1 MVYEGTYG
9 IFSVALVITIAYSY
23 AMEKNESLEN
33 VVMYVVV
40 ALAAFSA
47 QLNLGTEDFDV
58 AGLGTT
64 GCFAAMFIGYL
75 SCMAFSKLRRCHKL
89 MLEQYT
95 AGMGEA
101 VSWQSVH

>member
-58 AGLGTT
+58 AGLDVLRQ
-64 GCFAAMFIGYL
+64 CL
-75 SCMAFSKLRRCHKL
+75 SVICPAWHF
-89 MLEQYT
+89 
-95 AGMGEA
+95 
-101 VSWQSVH
+101 QSCADAIN

>member
-47 QLNLGTEDFDV
+47 QLNLGT
-58 AGLGTT
+58 
-64 GCFAAMFIGYL
+64 
-75 SCMAFSKLRRCHKL
+75 
-89 MLEQYT
+89 
-95 AGMGEA
+95 
-101 VSWQSVH
+101 

>member
-9 IFSVALVITIAYSY
+9 ICSVALVITIAYSY

-47 QLNLGTEDFDV
+47 QLNLGTEDF
-58 AGLGTT
+58 ATSARMISQGIWPNAQLLNKI
-64 GCFAAMFIGYL
+64 MFRL
-75 SCMAFSKLRRCHKL
+75 SSD
-89 MLEQYT
+89 Q
-95 AGMGEA
+95 
-101 VSWQSVH
+101 W